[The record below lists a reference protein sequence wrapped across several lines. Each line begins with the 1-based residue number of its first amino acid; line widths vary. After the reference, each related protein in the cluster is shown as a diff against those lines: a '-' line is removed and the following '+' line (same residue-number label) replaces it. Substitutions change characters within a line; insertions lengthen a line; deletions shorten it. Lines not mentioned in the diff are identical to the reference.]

1 MRSRPINRRTR
12 LRALGAGASAV
23 VCLAGCRQRVVLVSV
38 APAEVKRA
46 VTASGA
52 AAKGQIARAMQA
64 LLALPVLPRP
74 SHVADALALAYTG
87 LSRARGLG
95 GR

>member
-1 MRSRPINRRTR
+1 
-12 LRALGAGASAV
+12 
-23 VCLAGCRQRVVLVSV
+23 
-38 APAEVKRA
+38 
-46 VTASGA
+46 
-52 AAKGQIARAMQA
+52 MQA
-64 LLALPVLPRP
+64 LLALTVLPRP